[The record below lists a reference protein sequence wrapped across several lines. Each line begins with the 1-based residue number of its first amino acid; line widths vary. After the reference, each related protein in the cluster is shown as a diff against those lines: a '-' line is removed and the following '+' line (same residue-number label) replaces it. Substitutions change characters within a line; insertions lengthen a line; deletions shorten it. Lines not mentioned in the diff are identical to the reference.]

1 MKKANILSPK
11 IEQILRKKENHNLFI
26 KLKSMKPLINI
37 DCPESFLFYQTTFH
51 SKKKKKNIGNQKTFI
66 IILFF

>member
-11 IEQILRKKENHNLFI
+11 IEQILRKKENHDLFV
-26 KLKSMKPLINI
+26 KLKTMKPLINI

-51 SKKKKKNIGNQKTFI
+51 SNKNPKLGNQKLFI
-66 IILFF
+66 IIFY

>member
-26 KLKSMKPLINI
+26 KLKSIK
-37 DCPESFLFYQTTFH
+37 
-51 SKKKKKNIGNQKTFI
+51 FI
-66 IILFF
+66 IELNN